1 MSEVAVVLLYRG
13 GYFTGG
19 VYEVE
24 EPLGAFFL
32 TMEYMVAGTLSG
44 PIVERQLPEYQV
56 TGNLL
61 HAQRK
66 EPAAGTL
73 LAKKMKEFTTN

>member
-1 MSEVAVVLLYRG
+1 MGFNEPFYALKVAVVLLYRG

-32 TMEYMVAGTLSG
+32 TMEYMVAGGGTT
-44 PIVERQLPEYQV
+44 RRF
-56 TGNLL
+56 LL
-61 HAQRK
+61 NDGIYGGWYSKWPNSRT
-66 EPAAGTL
+66 P
-73 LAKKMKEFTTN
+73 TT